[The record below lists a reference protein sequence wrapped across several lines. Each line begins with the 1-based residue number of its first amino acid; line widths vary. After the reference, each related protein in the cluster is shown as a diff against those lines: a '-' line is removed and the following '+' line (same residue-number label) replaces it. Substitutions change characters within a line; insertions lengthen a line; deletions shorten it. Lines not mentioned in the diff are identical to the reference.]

1 VAGKQITFSISKAF
15 ADFIDLG
22 LFVRGLTE
30 ILGVAVGHLYFF
42 LMFKYPQDFNGV
54 QILKTP
60 EIL

>member
-1 VAGKQITFSISKAF
+1 MN
-15 ADFIDLG
+15 
-22 LFVRGLTE
+22 FVFFRGFTE
-30 ILGVAVGHLYFF
+30 LLGVAVGHTYFF